1 MNIKNIKHKLHKLSY
16 LLVTL
21 PLAGGVASGV
31 LSSCSDWSD
40 HYEDGNG
47 VTGSNTTLWEE
58 IQNDPQLS
66 DFAEV
71 LSAIRITRQN
81 KATTTSYAEN
91 LMGGRAYTLLAPV
104 NGTFDKNALI
114 QQAMMSNS
122 GDSAVEK
129 SFAMNHILNSPYSI
143 GGTKDGQ
150 KLLLLNKKYAV
161 FSGNKVNN
169 INIRQS
175 NIHCKNGIMHIL
187 EEPLP
192 YSYNIYEAL
201 TNLPQFKD
209 AAGAVLKKYNIQEF
223 DEAATK
229 AGNTEIGQEEGL
241 TIYADSV
248 MREVN
253 KMVDALARLKD
264 IDSVYYVTVPS
275 AEGWNKAWQEAKDAF
290 KYPAPVVE
298 KADSLQ
304 EYYAY
309 RALMDD
315 AIYSM
320 TTVNG
325 KQNDSIVSVKY
336 NSKNWDFDPRLHVF
350 QKPYEAGGVLNG
362 AEKVIDCANGKIF
375 QMKEWSLD
383 ATKTYHKFI
392 EVEGESYESYRL
404 SLPDSKFTV
413 DPVKYSPKY
422 DVTTAGGDSISK
434 GRFIILSPNA
444 LYSTNNWNTTIRIP
458 NTLSATYDVKIVLLP
473 VSVKSSSEKARP
485 VKFKA
490 ILNWID
496 ENGNFVSEKI
506 INKEFQ
512 NDPYKVDTITIK
524 EDWELPACSY
534 NMTNNGIGLT
544 LETTVG
550 SRETGKFTRNMYL
563 DAIVLTP
570 KPRKK

>member
-413 DPVKYSPKY
+413 DPVKYTPKY
-422 DVTTAGGDSISK
+422 EVTTAGGDSISK

-496 ENGNFVSEKI
+496 ENGNNVSEK

-512 NDPYKVDTITIK
+512 SDPYKVDTITIK

-550 SRETGKFTRNMYL
+550 GRETNKFTRNMYL

>member
-209 AAGAVLKKYNIQEF
+209 AAGVVLKKYNIQEF

-253 KMVDALARLKD
+253 KMVDALAQLKD

-413 DPVKYSPKY
+413 DPVKYTPKY

-496 ENGNFVSEKI
+496 ENGNNVSEK

-512 NDPYKVDTITIK
+512 SDPYKVDTITIK

>member
-413 DPVKYSPKY
+413 DPVKYTPKY
-422 DVTTAGGDSISK
+422 EVTTAGGDSISK

-496 ENGNFVSEKI
+496 ENGNNVSEK

-512 NDPYKVDTITIK
+512 SDPYKVDTITIK

>member
-209 AAGAVLKKYNIQEF
+209 AAGVVLKKYNIQEF

-413 DPVKYSPKY
+413 DPVKYTPKY
-422 DVTTAGGDSISK
+422 EVTTAGGDSISK

-496 ENGNFVSEKI
+496 ENGNSVSEK

-550 SRETGKFTRNMYL
+550 GRETGKFTRNMYL

>member
-413 DPVKYSPKY
+413 DPVKYTPKY
-422 DVTTAGGDSISK
+422 EVTTAGGDSISK

-496 ENGNFVSEKI
+496 ENGNNVSEK

-512 NDPYKVDTITIK
+512 SDPYKVDTITIK

-550 SRETGKFTRNMYL
+550 GRETGKFTRNMYL

>member
-209 AAGAVLKKYNIQEF
+209 AAGVVLKKYNIQEF

-413 DPVKYSPKY
+413 DPVKYTPKY

-496 ENGNFVSEKI
+496 ENGNNVSEK

-512 NDPYKVDTITIK
+512 SDPYKVDTITIK

>member
-413 DPVKYSPKY
+413 DPVKYTPKY
-422 DVTTAGGDSISK
+422 EVTTAGGDSISK

-506 INKEFQ
+506 NKEFQ
-512 NDPYKVDTITIK
+512 SDPYKVDTITIK

>member
-413 DPVKYSPKY
+413 DPVKYTPKY
-422 DVTTAGGDSISK
+422 EVTTAGGDSISK

-496 ENGNFVSEKI
+496 ENGNTVSEKI
-506 INKEFQ
+506 NEEFKS
-512 NDPYKVDTITIK
+512 DPYKVDTITIK

>member
-209 AAGAVLKKYNIQEF
+209 AAGVVLKKYNIQEF

-413 DPVKYSPKY
+413 DPVKYTPKY
-422 DVTTAGGDSISK
+422 EVTTAGGDSISK

-496 ENGNFVSEKI
+496 ENGNNVSEK

-512 NDPYKVDTITIK
+512 SDPYKVDTITIK

>member
-1 MNIKNIKHKLHKLSY
+1 MNIRNIKHKLHKLSY

-209 AAGAVLKKYNIQEF
+209 AAGVVLKKYNIQEF

-496 ENGNFVSEKI
+496 ENGNIVSEK

-512 NDPYKVDTITIK
+512 SDPYKVDTITIK

>member
-413 DPVKYSPKY
+413 DPVKYTPKY

-496 ENGNFVSEKI
+496 ENGNNVSEK

-512 NDPYKVDTITIK
+512 SDPYKVDTITIK

-550 SRETGKFTRNMYL
+550 GRETGKFTRNMYL

>member
-21 PLAGGVASGV
+21 PLAGGVMSGV

-58 IQNDPQLS
+58 IQNNPELS

-71 LSAIRITRQN
+71 LNAIRITRQN

-104 NGTFDKNALI
+104 NGTFDKNELI
-114 QQAMMSNS
+114 RMATESNS

-129 SFAMNHILNSPYSI
+129 SFAMNHILNSPYSV
-143 GGTKDGQ
+143 GGNKEGQ

-209 AAGAVLKKYNIQEF
+209 DAGVVLKKYNIQEF

-229 AGNTEIGQEEGL
+229 AGKTEIGQEEGL

-248 MREVN
+248 MREIN
-253 KMVDALARLKD
+253 KMVDALARIKD
-264 IDSVYYVTVPS
+264 IDSVFYVTVPS
-275 AEGWNKAWQEAKDAF
+275 ANGWKKAWQEAKDAF
-290 KYPAPVVE
+290 RYPAPIVE

-315 AIYSM
+315 AIFSM

-336 NSKNWDFDPRLHVF
+336 DSRNWDFDPRLHVF
-350 QKPYEAGGVLNG
+350 RKPYEAGGVLNG
-362 AEKVIDCANGKIF
+362 AEQVIDCANGKIF

-383 ATKTYHKFI
+383 PTKTYHKFI
-392 EVEGESYESYRL
+392 EVEGEDYDNYKL
-404 SLPDSKFTV
+404 SLPDSKFSV
-413 DPVKYSPKY
+413 DPVKYAPKY

-444 LYSTNNWNTTIRIP
+444 SYSTSNWNTTIRIP

-496 ENGNFVSEKI
+496 ENGNIVSEKI
-506 INKEFQ
+506 DKEFKS
-512 NDPYKVDTITIK
+512 NAYHVDTILIK
-524 EDWELPACSY
+524 ENWELPACSY

-550 SRETGKFTRNMYL
+550 SRETGTYTRNMYL

>member
-1 MNIKNIKHKLHKLSY
+1 MNIRNIKHKLHKLSY

-496 ENGNFVSEKI
+496 ENGNIVSEK

-512 NDPYKVDTITIK
+512 SDPYKVDTITIK